1 LTKGDEGGLDQFFKE
16 LKRYLLFVFT
26 LCAMRF
32 LSNPMTAFEISA
44 AYLVDLLLGDPPGY
58 PHPVRLIGQTISLL
72 EKKSLQWAHT
82 PWTQRLSGV
91 IMAATIVSG
100 AGLLTWAIIRM
111 AGWVHPVFSS
121 VVSIFFAY
129 TTLATRSLYDEP
141 KKVIRALEQ
150 GNLPLAQKQ
159 VGFLV
164 GRDTDHLD
172 EKEICRALIETVSE
186 NTSDGIVAPLFYLLI
201 GGSPL
206 AMAYK
211 ALNTLDSMVGYR
223 SDRYRYLGWAS
234 ARGDDVANF
243 VPSRLTALL
252 FVLSSIILR
261 KSWRGAWRATWRD
274 GRKNP
279 SPNSGYPEAAMAGA
293 LGVQLGGKNFYFGRV
308 EEKPLIGEP
317 ERPID
322 RNVAKESLRLMIVN
336 SLIAVIIIILIII

>member
-1 LTKGDEGGLDQFFKE
+1 
-16 LKRYLLFVFT
+16 
-26 LCAMRF
+26 
-32 LSNPMTAFEISA
+32 MTALEISA

-58 PHPVRLIGQTISLL
+58 PHPVRLIGRTISLS
-72 EKKSLQWAHT
+72 EKKLLQWTDT
-82 PWTQRLSGV
+82 PWMQRLLGV

-100 AGLLTWAIIRM
+100 AGIFTWAIIGI
-111 AGWVHPVFSS
+111 AGWAHPVFSS

-129 TTLATRSLYDEP
+129 TTLATRNLYDEP
-141 KKVIRALEQ
+141 KKIIRTLEQ
-150 GNLPLAQKQ
+150 EDLPLARKE

-164 GRDTDHLD
+164 GRDTGHLD

-201 GGSPL
+201 GGPPL

-223 SDRYRYLGWAS
+223 NDRYRYLGWAS

-243 VPSRLTALL
+243 IPSRLTALL
-252 FVLSSIILR
+252 FVLSSIIFGKR
-261 KSWRGAWRATWRD
+261 WRGAWRTAWRD

-308 EEKPLIGEP
+308 EEKPLIGESG
-317 ERPID
+317 RPID
-322 RNVAKESLRLMIVN
+322 RNVVKESLRLMIIASV
-336 SLIAVIIIILIII
+336 IAVTIAILIKTVLTN

>member
-1 LTKGDEGGLDQFFKE
+1 
-16 LKRYLLFVFT
+16 
-26 LCAMRF
+26 
-32 LSNPMTAFEISA
+32 MTVLEISA
-44 AYLVDLLLGDPPGY
+44 AYVADLFFGDPSGY
-58 PHPVRLIGQTISLL
+58 PHPVKLIGRAISFF
-72 EKKSLQWAHT
+72 EKRLLQWAQT
-82 PWTQRLSGV
+82 PRLQRLLGIILAV
-91 IMAATIVSG
+91 TIVSG

-111 AGWVHPVFSS
+111 AAWVHPVLSS
-121 VVSIFFAY
+121 IVVIFFAY
-129 TTLATRSLYDEP
+129 TTLATRNLYDAP

-150 GNLPLAQKQ
+150 EDLNLARKE

-186 NTSDGIVAPLFYLLI
+186 NTSDGVVAPLFYLLI
-201 GGSPL
+201 GGPSL

-223 SDRYRYLGWAS
+223 NDRYRYLGWAS
-234 ARGDDVANF
+234 AKGDDVANF
-243 VPSRLTALL
+243 IPSRLTALL
-252 FVLSSIILR
+252 FVLSSFILG
-261 KSWRGAWRATWRD
+261 KSWRGAWRTSWRD

-317 ERPID
+317 ERSID

-336 SLIAVIIIILIII
+336 SLIAVIIAILIKMVFIN

>member
-1 LTKGDEGGLDQFFKE
+1 
-16 LKRYLLFVFT
+16 
-26 LCAMRF
+26 
-32 LSNPMTAFEISA
+32 MTAIEISA
-44 AYLVDLLLGDPPGY
+44 AYLVDLFLGDPPGY

-72 EKKSLQWAHT
+72 ERKFLQWTHT
-82 PWTQRLSGV
+82 PWMQRFSGV
-91 IMAATIVSG
+91 MMAAIVVSG
-100 AGLLTWAIIRM
+100 AGLLTWAIIRI
-111 AGWVHPVFSS
+111 ASWVHPFFSS
-121 VVSIFFAY
+121 IATIFFAY

-141 KKVIRALEQ
+141 KKVIKALEQ
-150 GNLPLAQKQ
+150 GDLSLARKE

-164 GRDTDHLD
+164 GRNTDHLD

-201 GGSPL
+201 GGPPL

-223 SDRYRYLGWAS
+223 NDRYRYLGWAS
-234 ARGDDVANF
+234 AKGDDVVNF
-243 VPSRLTALL
+243 IPSRLTALL
-252 FVLSSIILR
+252 FVLSSFIVG
-261 KSWRGAWRATWRD
+261 KSWRGAWRMTWRD

-293 LGVQLGGKNFYFGRV
+293 LGVQLGGKNLYFGRV
-308 EEKPLIGEP
+308 EEKPLIGED

-336 SLIAVIIIILIII
+336 SVIAVIIAILVIV

>member
-1 LTKGDEGGLDQFFKE
+1 
-16 LKRYLLFVFT
+16 
-26 LCAMRF
+26 
-32 LSNPMTAFEISA
+32 MTALEISA

-72 EKKSLQWAHT
+72 EKRFLQWAHT
-82 PWTQRLSGV
+82 PRMQRLSGV
-91 IMAATIVSG
+91 IMAVTIVSG
-100 AGLLTWAIIRM
+100 AGFLTWAIIRI

-141 KKVIRALEQ
+141 KKVIRALQQ
-150 GNLPLAQKQ
+150 GDLNLARKQ
-159 VGFLV
+159 IGFLV
-164 GRDTDHLD
+164 GRDTGHLD

-186 NTSDGIVAPLFYLLI
+186 NTSDGIVAPLFCLLI
-201 GGSPL
+201 GGPSL

-211 ALNTLDSMVGYR
+211 ARNTLDSMVGYR
-223 SDRYRYLGWAS
+223 NERYRYLGWAS
-234 ARGDDVANF
+234 ARGDDVANII
-243 VPSRLTALL
+243 PSRLTALL
-252 FVLSSIILR
+252 FVLSSFILG
-261 KSWRGAWRATWRD
+261 KSWRGAWRMAWRD

-308 EEKPLIGEP
+308 DEKPLIGEP

-322 RNVAKESLRLMIVN
+322 RTVAKESLRLMIVN
-336 SLIAVIIIILIII
+336 SFVALIIAILIQMVFIN